1 MHFIK
6 HKQMISTHFAVQM
19 YNHYKNLLDSETT
32 FDWKR
37 RKIRKENLAYYGQV
51 LIANNILTPNQ
62 LKKDGKRN

>member
-1 MHFIK
+1 
-6 HKQMISTHFAVQM
+6 MISTHFAVQM